1 MSEPRT
7 PQEVYRALQRRARE
21 ERRGTQELFEFYLLE
36 RFLYRLSTSRY
47 RDHFVLKGG
56 LLLTVLGARRPTRDA
71 DVLARGV
78 AGDEEN
84 LLAVVGEI
92 AGIPAA
98 DGVTFDVS
106 SARVSVIREHV
117 AYPGLRI
124 SVPATLGTARLQ
136 LRLDINFGDP
146 VGPQKIEYPTLLSD
160 EPIDLLSYPVE
171 AVIAEKVETMI
182 SRSDANT
189 RERDY
194 ADVLALSKVH
204 PVEAR
209 SLRQALERTAAHRGT
224 QLMPL
229 ATALD
234 TLPTARQ
241 RDWRAFLDRAG
252 VSDIPESF
260 EEAVEEVKAFV
271 DPVLRNEPDLVR
283 WNPSTKGWE
292 RQA

>member
-7 PQEVYRALQRRARE
+7 PQEVYRALQRRAKR

-36 RFLYRLSTSRY
+36 RFLYRLSVSPY
-47 RDHFVLKGG
+47 RDRFVLKGG
-56 LLLTVLGARRPTRDA
+56 LLLTVLGVRRPTRDA

-78 AGDEEN
+78 AGDEES

-92 AGIPAA
+92 ASIPAD
-98 DGVTFDVS
+98 DGVTFDA
-106 SARVSVIREHV
+106 SAARSAVIREHA

-136 LRLDINFGDP
+136 LRLDINLGDP
-146 VGPQKIEYPTLLSD
+146 VGPQEIEYPTLLAG
-160 EPIDLLSYPVE
+160 EPINLLGYPVE

-182 SRSDANT
+182 SRGDANT

-204 PVEAR
+204 AVEAR
-209 SLRQALERTAAHRGT
+209 RLRHALEQTAAHRGT
-224 QLMPL
+224 RLMPL
-229 ATALD
+229 AQALD

-252 VSDIPESF
+252 LPDMPESF
-260 EEAVEEVKAFV
+260 EQAVGEVANFV
-271 DPVLRNEPDLVR
+271 DPVLRDDPDLIR
-283 WNPSTKGWE
+283 WDPSTRDWE
-292 RQA
+292 KRQ

>member
-1 MSEPRT
+1 LSEPRT

-260 EEAVEEVKAFV
+260 EEAVEEAKAFV